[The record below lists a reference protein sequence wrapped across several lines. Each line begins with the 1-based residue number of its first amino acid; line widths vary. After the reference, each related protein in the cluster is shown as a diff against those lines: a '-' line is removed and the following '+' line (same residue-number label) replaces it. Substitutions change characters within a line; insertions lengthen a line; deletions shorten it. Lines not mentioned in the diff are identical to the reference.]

1 MKPLDHPSGDLD
13 IDAKS
18 QSPHVGG
25 GSRHGRIGTALG
37 RSIGAILLGV
47 GLAGSFVAA
56 APPDAPA
63 TTEPG
68 IDLPG
73 MDRSVAP
80 GDDFFRYA
88 NGTWMKTT
96 EIPADRPAFGPDAVL
111 AELTTTRTADLIKEA
126 AASAPAG
133 SDARKVGDYYAA
145 YLDEAAI
152 EAKGLGPL
160 RPTLDRIAAIADR
173 KDLARYLGGTLR
185 ADVDA
190 LNATDMYTDNVLGVW
205 VAQDLNEPSR
215 YLPFLM
221 QGGLD
226 MPDRA
231 YYVEDSARMEEIRGK
246 LKEHIAS
253 ILGLAR
259 VPDAQA
265 KAARIF
271 ELEKKIA
278 QAHASREDSG
288 DVKKSNNVWARAE
301 FDTKAPGL
309 DWNEFFSSAGLAAA
323 RDFGVWQPSAVTGLA
338 ALSAKESLDTWK
350 EYLTFHAI
358 DGFANVL
365 PAALGN
371 ERFAF
376 HGTVLAGTPEQR
388 DRWKR
393 AVDATSFALGEA
405 VGRLYAEKYFPPAAK
420 ARVEE
425 MVKNLMAAFG
435 RRIDALDWMSPATKA
450 RAKAKLAVLK
460 VGVGYPDAWR
470 DYSGLQVDRADA
482 FGNADR
488 AERFEYERNLRKL
501 GQPVDRSEWVMT
513 PQTVNAVNLP
523 VMNAL
528 NFPAAI
534 LQPPY
539 FDPTR
544 PAAMDYGAIGAVIGH
559 EVSHS
564 FDDSGALFDE
574 TGRFRN
580 WWTDEDRKHFEAAS
594 ARLARQYD
602 AYKPFPDLAVNGKL
616 TLGENIADVAGLAA
630 SYDAYRLSLGGR
642 PGPVVDGLTPDQQF
656 FISFAQSWRQKVR
669 EPALRQQ
676 VLGDGHAPN
685 EYRADTV
692 RNIGPWYGAF
702 GVKPGQ
708 ALYLAPDE
716 RVQVW

>member
-1 MKPLDHPSGDLD
+1 
-13 IDAKS
+13 
-18 QSPHVGG
+18 
-25 GSRHGRIGTALG
+25 
-37 RSIGAILLGV
+37 LGV

-63 TTEPG
+63 TAGPG
-68 IDLPG
+68 IDLRG

-88 NGTWMKTT
+88 NGTWLSTT
-96 EIPADRPAFGPDAVL
+96 EIPGDRPATGPDAVL

-145 YLDEAAI
+145 YMDEAGI
-152 EAKGLGPL
+152 EARGLKPL
-160 RPTLDRIAAIADR
+160 QPTLDAVAAIADR
-173 KDLARYLGGTLR
+173 RGLARYLGGMLR

-190 LNATDMYTDNVLGVW
+190 LNATDMYTDNVFGVW
-205 VAQDLNEPSR
+205 VAQDLNDPSR

-221 QGGLD
+221 QGGID

-231 YYVEDSARMEEIRGK
+231 YYLEDSARMEKIRGQ
-246 LKEHIAS
+246 LKDHIAS
-253 ILGLAR
+253 VLALAR
-259 VPDAQA
+259 VPDPQG
-265 KAARIF
+265 KAARVY

-301 FDTKAPGL
+301 FETKAPGL
-309 DWNEFFSSAGLAAA
+309 DWNELFSAAGLGAA
-323 RDFGVWQPSAVTGLA
+323 RDFGVWQPSAVTGISALA
-338 ALSAKESLDTWK
+338 AGEPIETWK
-350 EYLTFHAI
+350 DYLTFHAV
-358 DGFANVL
+358 DHFANVL
-365 PAALGN
+365 PDALGR

-376 HGTVLAGTPEQR
+376 HGTALAGVPTRR

-405 VGRLYAEKYFPPAAK
+405 VGRLYVAKYFPPEAK

-460 VGVGYPDAWR
+460 VGVGYPDRWR
-470 DYSGLQVDRADA
+470 DYSGLAVARDDA

-528 NFPAAI
+528 NFPAAM

-539 FDPTR
+539 FDPGR

-564 FDDSGALFDE
+564 FDDSGALFDD

-594 ARLARQYD
+594 ERLAKQYD

-630 SYDAYRLSLGGR
+630 SYDAYRLSLGGK
-642 PGPVVDGLTPDQQF
+642 PGPVVDGLTSDQQF

-692 RNIGPWYGAF
+692 RNLGAWYGAF
-702 GVKPGQ
+702 GVKAGQ
-708 ALYLAPDE
+708 ALYLSPDD

>member
-1 MKPLDHPSGDLD
+1 MTLSNSNFRLF
-13 IDAKS
+13 A
-18 QSPHVGG
+18 V
-25 GSRHGRIGTALG
+25 AVL
-37 RSIGAILLGV
+37 
-47 GLAGSFVAA
+47 GLAATVVAA
-56 APPDAPA
+56 ESPDAPA
-63 TTEPG
+63 TTGPG
-68 IDLPG
+68 IDLTG

-88 NGTWMKTT
+88 NGAWMKAT
-96 EIPADRPAFGPDAVL
+96 EIPADRPAFGPDAIL

-126 AASAPAG
+126 AAKAPAG

-152 EAKGLGPL
+152 EARGLAPL
-160 RPTLDRIAAIADR
+160 QPTLDRIAAIADR
-173 KDLARYLGGTLR
+173 KALARYLGGTLR

-190 LNATDMYTDNVLGVW
+190 LNNTDMYTDNVLGVW
-205 VAQDLNEPSR
+205 VAQDLNDPGR
-215 YLPFLM
+215 YLPFFM

-231 YYVEDSARMEEIRGK
+231 YYLDDSARMETIRGK

-253 ILGLAR
+253 VFALAR
-259 VPDAQA
+259 VGDPQGR
-265 KAARIF
+265 AARVYD
-271 ELEKKIA
+271 LERKIA
-278 QAHASREDSG
+278 QAHASRADSG
-288 DVKKSNNVWARAE
+288 DVKKSNNVWARADLE
-301 FDTKAPGL
+301 AKAPGL
-309 DWNEFFSSAGLAAA
+309 DWNELLSAAGLAAA
-323 RDFGVWQPSAVTGLA
+323 RDFGVWQPGAVTGISALA
-338 ALSAKESLDTWK
+338 AGEPLETWK
-350 EYLTFHAI
+350 DYLTFHAI
-358 DGFANVL
+358 DHFANVL
-365 PAALGN
+365 PEAFGK

-376 HGTVLAGTPEQR
+376 HGTVLAGTPARR

-393 AVDATSFALGEA
+393 AVDATGFALGEA
-405 VGRLYAEKYFPPAAK
+405 VGRLYAEKHFPPAAK

-425 MVKNLMAAFG
+425 MVKNLIAAFG
-435 RRIDALDWMSPATKA
+435 RRIDALEWMSPATKA
-450 RAKAKLAVLK
+450 RARAKLAVLK
-460 VGVGYPDAWR
+460 VGVGYPDRWR
-470 DYSGLQVDRADA
+470 DYSGLEVARGDA
-482 FGNADR
+482 FGNAYR

-523 VMNAL
+523 VMNAM
-528 NFPAAI
+528 NFPAAM

-539 FDPTR
+539 FDPSRT
-544 PAAMDYGAIGAVIGH
+544 AAMDYGAIGSVIGH

-574 TGRFRN
+574 TGRFRD

-594 ARLARQYD
+594 ERLAKQYD

-630 SYDAYRLSLGGR
+630 AYDAYRLSLGGR

-692 RNIGPWYGAF
+692 RNLDRWYDAF

-708 ALYLAPDE
+708 SLYLAPGD

>member
-1 MKPLDHPSGDLD
+1 MKPFDPPSGVL
-13 IDAKS
+13 DAKRLLR
-18 QSPHVGG
+18 GG
-25 GSRHGRIGTALG
+25 LRAFGALALG
-37 RSIGAILLGV
+37 MAAAA
-47 GLAGSFVAA
+47 LAAA
-56 APPDAPA
+56 APDAP
-63 TTEPG
+63 TTTTGPG
-68 IDLPG
+68 IDLSG

-80 GDDFFRYA
+80 GDDFFRFA
-88 NGTWMKTT
+88 NGAWMKSTD
-96 EIPADRPAFGPDAVL
+96 IPADRPAFGPDAML
-111 AELTTTRTADLIKEA
+111 AELTTTRTAELIKEA
-126 AASAPAG
+126 AARSAPAG

-145 YLDEAAI
+145 YMDEAGI
-152 EAKGLGPL
+152 EARGLDPL
-160 RPTLDRIAAIADR
+160 QPALRGIAAIADR
-173 KDLARYLGGTLR
+173 KSLARYLGGTLR

-190 LNATDMYTDNVLGVW
+190 LNNTDMYTDNVLGLW
-205 VAQDLNEPSR
+205 VAQDLNDPSR
-215 YLPFLM
+215 YLPYLM

-231 YYVEDSARMEEIRGK
+231 YYLEDSPRMEEIRGK
-246 LKEHIAS
+246 LKEHIAKV
-253 ILGLAR
+253 LALAK
-259 VPDAQA
+259 VPDAQG
-265 KAARIF
+265 KAARIYD
-271 ELEKKIA
+271 LERKIA

-288 DVKKSNNVWARAE
+288 DVKKANNQWSRAE
-301 FDTKAPGL
+301 FDTRAPGL
-309 DWNEFFSSAGLAAA
+309 DWNEFFAGAGLAAA
-323 RDFGVWQPSAVTGLA
+323 TGFGIWQPGAVTGISALA
-338 ALSAKESLDTWK
+338 ANEPIETWK
-350 EYLTFHAI
+350 DYLAFHAI
-358 DGFANVL
+358 DHFANVL
-365 PAALGN
+365 PDAFGQ

-376 HGTVLAGTPEQR
+376 HGTVLSGVPTRR

-393 AVDATSFALGEA
+393 AVDATSFALGES
-405 VGRLYAEKYFPPAAK
+405 VGRLYADKYFPPEAK

-425 MVKNLMAAFG
+425 MVKNLMAAFA
-435 RRIDALDWMSPATKA
+435 RRIDALEWMSAATKA
-450 RAKAKLAVLK
+450 RAKAKLQALK
-460 VGVGYPDAWR
+460 VGVGYPDRWR
-470 DYSGLQVDRADA
+470 DYSALRIERGDA
-482 FGNADR
+482 VGNADR
-488 AERFEYERNLRKL
+488 AERFEYERNVRKL

-528 NFPAAI
+528 NFPAAM

-564 FDDSGALFDE
+564 FDDSGALFDD

-580 WWTDEDRKHFEAAS
+580 WWTDEDRAHFEAAS
-594 ARLARQYD
+594 ERLARQYD

-630 SYDAYRLSLGGR
+630 SYDAYRLSLGGK

-676 VLGDGHAPN
+676 ILGDGHAPN

-692 RNIGPWYGAF
+692 RNLGPWYAAF
-702 GVKPGQ
+702 AVKPGH
-708 ALYLAPDE
+708 ALYLAPED